1 VAFIVH
7 KGLSYGSK
15 NYHLFEKSLYYLKD
29 KNSHLNK
36 HNILHM
42 DYENF
47 LSPDEKFHWVC
58 LNKTKVS
65 VVKIF
70 FKTLLASIKTIYLI
84 RGWSTFLGWL
94 LCINRYKWY
103 IKYCEIIKK
112 YKNLKVAIID
122 YEVLCPKTLILA
134 LEKNKI
140 KTVAT
145 QERFAHTF
153 CTSFANVVID
163 TYYVANEF
171 VANFIK
177 NSKYHDVKNVIST
190 GSYRSDYLLSFKK
203 ENIPEEI
210 TNAKTQG
217 KKIIVALGYQSP
229 NYWFESNVSLETN
242 WTSQISFLE
251 DLIKLDQSLENT
263 FIVIRYKSL
272 GWIKN
277 EYFEKISKK
286 INNCKNIIISTN
298 YSESFYSYKLCANA
312 DLVIAKHTSLAD
324 ECLEKEIPVLFY
336 EYGHNLEKIM
346 SDVFNYLSSGIMC
359 HNFRE
364 LLEKTNSLLYNNSSD
379 LKNKIIELNNKVYY
393 VKEKGNVKSKITK
406 NLENLIKNKI
416 MDSN

>member
-1 VAFIVH
+1 
-7 KGLSYGSK
+7 
-15 NYHLFEKSLYYLKD
+15 
-29 KNSHLNK
+29 
-36 HNILHM
+36 
-42 DYENF
+42 
-47 LSPDEKFHWVC
+47 
-58 LNKTKVS
+58 
-65 VVKIF
+65 
-70 FKTLLASIKTIYLI
+70 
-84 RGWSTFLGWL
+84 
-94 LCINRYKWY
+94 
-103 IKYCEIIKK
+103 
-112 YKNLKVAIID
+112 
-122 YEVLCPKTLILA
+122 
-134 LEKNKI
+134 
-140 KTVAT
+140 
-145 QERFAHTF
+145 
-153 CTSFANVVID
+153 
-163 TYYVANEF
+163 
-171 VANFIK
+171 
-177 NSKYHDVKNVIST
+177 
-190 GSYRSDYLLSFKK
+190 
-203 ENIPEEI
+203 
-210 TNAKTQG
+210 
-217 KKIIVALGYQSP
+217 
-229 NYWFESNVSLETN
+229 
-242 WTSQISFLE
+242 LE